1 IERGSTLVGQVASVG
16 EASEEKIAVAWQR
29 LVRPDGVA
37 FGFRGSSGNASGQSG
52 VNALIDNRFFDRFG
66 RTFLASMFTGGVT

>member
-1 IERGSTLVGQVASVG
+1 
-16 EASEEKIAVAWQR
+16 
-29 LVRPDGVA
+29 VRPDGVA

-66 RTFLASMFTGGVT
+66 RTFLASMFTGGVTIALGGTTSAVQNSGTGGQTSTTTL